1 MFSGIFIVLLI
12 LTILSSREGNSIVT
26 KKNFELVTPPCTTLL
41 LFTFLIIV
49 ALTLTSC
56 EQRTISKIPKNGII
70 LAFGDSLTV
79 GIGTAHTTNYPT
91 VLAKLSGRTVINSG
105 VSGEV
110 TAQGLLRLPEMIAQ
124 TDPQLIVLL
133 EGGNDILRNTAHR
146 RIKSNLA
153 AMIETAQE
161 NQIEVVLIGVPA
173 KNILFTVAPFYKELA
188 DEYSLVYAEDLL
200 SNLLR
205 NPRYKSDAIHLNQ
218 QGYRILAESIH
229 ELLLSRGAL

>member
-1 MFSGIFIVLLI
+1 M
-12 LTILSSREGNSIVT
+12 TKTQHYT
-26 KKNFELVTPPCTTLL
+26 KKNRYTSLLVVISLM
-41 LFTFLIIV
+41 IV
-49 ALTLTSC
+49 ALSLTSC
-56 EQRTISKIPKNGII
+56 EQRTLTKISDDGVI

-79 GIGTAHTTNYPT
+79 GVGTTATTAYPS
-91 VLAKLSGRTVINSG
+91 VLANLSGRTVFNSG

-110 TAQGLLRLPEMIAQ
+110 TAQGLLRLAEMIEL
-124 TDPQLIVLL
+124 TEPQLIILL
-133 EGGNDILRNTAHR
+133 EGGNDILRNTDHR

-200 SNLLR
+200 INLLR